1 MLRNKEI
8 RFFLTSTVLILG
20 IGMLFGYMHSPVTAV
35 YIAIVGGS
43 LAVCYMVW
51 MTWRYQRIIQLSG
64 YLRKIMA
71 GDTSLDVRDNREGDL
86 SILKN
91 EIYKM
96 TRMLSE
102 QQEGLQK
109 DKEKLTDAISDISHQ
124 IKTPLTSMTVMAD
137 LLNDPNME
145 TEKRQEF
152 TYHIRR
158 QLERMEWLV
167 SSLLKLSKID
177 AGTTLFSKEKV
188 DVEQLIKEAVAP
200 MEIPVELKEI
210 ELEIEEKPEVTFI
223 GDKNWTKEACINI
236 LKNAIEHTPHGGKVS
251 ISYEENTIFTEI
263 RIKDTGKGIEKTEL
277 PHIFKRFYKGS
288 HAADGSVGIGL
299 AMAYSIVANQQGDIE
314 VMSESGKGT
323 TFLIKFYQGEASH

>member
-8 RFFLTSTVLILG
+8 RVFIIVTVLVLG
-20 IGMLFGYMHSPVTAV
+20 IGILFGYAHSPVTALF
-35 YIAIVGGS
+35 IAIVGVS
-43 LAVCYMVW
+43 LAVCYLLW
-51 MTWRYQRIIQLSG
+51 MAWRYQKMIQLSG

-71 GDTSLDVRDNREGDL
+71 GDTSLDVRDNTEGDL

-137 LLNDPNME
+137 LLSDPNLE
-145 TEKRQEF
+145 AEKRREF
-152 TYHIRR
+152 TLHISK

-177 AGTTLFSKEKV
+177 AGTTLFNREKIDVNELVKEV
-188 DVEQLIKEAVAP
+188 IAP
-200 MEIPVELKEI
+200 MEIPVELKGI
-210 ELEIEEKPEVTFI
+210 ELEIEETPETAFI

-236 LKNAIEHTPHGGKVS
+236 LKNAMEHTPNGGKIT
-251 ISYEENTIFTEI
+251 ISYEENAIFTEI
-263 RIKDTGKGIEKTEL
+263 RIKDNGQGIEKTEL

-299 AMAYSIVANQQGDIE
+299 AMAHSIVTNQLGDIE
-314 VMSESGKGT
+314 VISEPGKGT
-323 TFLIKFYQGEASH
+323 TFIIKFYKQVV

>member
-8 RFFLTSTVLILG
+8 RVFLITTVFILG
-20 IGMLFGYMHSPVTAV
+20 IGILLGFIHSPVTALF
-35 YIAIVGGS
+35 IAAVGGS
-43 LAVCYMVW
+43 LIVCYIFW
-51 MTWRYQRIIQLSG
+51 IIWRYQQIVQLSS

-102 QQEGLQK
+102 QQTSLQK

-137 LLNDPNME
+137 LLSEPDLE
-145 TEKRQEF
+145 TEKRKEF
-152 TYHIRR
+152 TYHIRK

-188 DVEQLIKEAVAP
+188 EVAQLVKEVIAP

-210 ELEIEEKPEVTFI
+210 ELEIEGKPEAVFI

-236 LKNAIEHTPHGGKVS
+236 LKNAVEHTPIGGKIT
-251 ISYEENTIFTEI
+251 ISYEENAIFTEI
-263 RIKDTGKGIEKTEL
+263 RMKDNGQGIGKTEL

-299 AMAYSIVANQQGDIE
+299 AMAYSIITNQLGDIE
-314 VMSESGKGT
+314 VISEPGKGSV
-323 TFLIKFYQGEASH
+323 FHIKFYKQVV

>member
-8 RFFLTSTVLILG
+8 SVFLTSTILILG
-20 IGMLFGYMHSPVTAV
+20 IGILSGFMHSPVTALF
-35 YIAIVGGS
+35 IAIVGGS
-43 LAVCYMVW
+43 LAICYIVWMVW
-51 MTWRYQRIIQLSG
+51 RYRQIIQLSS

-71 GDTSLDVRDNREGDL
+71 GDTTLDVRDNREGDL

-137 LLNDPNME
+137 LLSEPNLD
-145 TEKRQEF
+145 TKKRQEF
-152 TYHIRR
+152 TYHIRK

-167 SSLLKLSKID
+167 SSLLKLSKMD
-177 AGTTLFSKEKV
+177 AGTVLFSKEKV
-188 DVEQLIKEAVAP
+188 EVPQLVKEAAAP
-200 MEIPVELKEI
+200 MEIPLELKEI
-210 ELEIEEKPEVTFI
+210 KLKIEGAQKTTFM

-236 LKNAIEHTPHGGKVS
+236 LKNAIEHTPNGGEIT
-251 ISYEENTIFTEI
+251 ISYEENAIFTEI
-263 RIKDTGKGIEKTEL
+263 RIRDNGPGIEKHEL
-277 PHIFKRFYKGS
+277 SHIFKRFYKGS
-288 HAADGSVGIGL
+288 HAAEGSVGIGL
-299 AMAYSIVANQQGDIE
+299 AMAYSIVTNQKGDIE
-314 VMSESGKGT
+314 VLSKPGEGT
-323 TFLIKFYQGEASH
+323 VFILKFYKRVV

>member
-1 MLRNKEI
+1 ML
-8 RFFLTSTVLILG
+8 L
-20 IGMLFGYMHSPVTAV
+20 GYMHSPVTAV
-35 YIAIVGGS
+35 YIVIVGGS
-43 LAVCYMVW
+43 LASCYMVW
-51 MTWRYQRIIQLSG
+51 MAWRYQRIIQLSG

-71 GDTSLDVRDNREGDL
+71 GDTALDVRDNREGDL

-137 LLNDPNME
+137 LLSNPNIE
-145 TEKRQEF
+145 TEKRHEF

-188 DVEQLIKEAVAP
+188 EVDQLIQEVVAP

-210 ELEIEEKPEVTFI
+210 ELEIEEKP
-223 GDKNWTKEACINI
+223 G
-236 LKNAIEHTPHGGKVS
+236 
-251 ISYEENTIFTEI
+251 
-263 RIKDTGKGIEKTEL
+263 
-277 PHIFKRFYKGS
+277 
-288 HAADGSVGIGL
+288 
-299 AMAYSIVANQQGDIE
+299 
-314 VMSESGKGT
+314 
-323 TFLIKFYQGEASH
+323 

>member
-8 RFFLTSTVLILG
+8 SVFLTSTILILG
-20 IGMLFGYMHSPVTAV
+20 IGILAGFMHSPVTALF
-35 YIAIVGGS
+35 IAVVGGC
-43 LAVCYMVW
+43 LAICYIIWMVW
-51 MTWRYQRIIQLSG
+51 RYRKMIQLSS

-71 GDTSLDVRDNREGDL
+71 GETTLDVRDNREGDL

-137 LLNDPNME
+137 LLSEPNLE
-145 TEKRQEF
+145 AGKRQEF
-152 TYHIRR
+152 TYHIRK

-167 SSLLKLSKID
+167 SSLLKLSKMD
-177 AGTTLFSKEKV
+177 AGTVLFSKEKV
-188 DVEQLIKEAVAP
+188 EVSQLVKEAAAP
-200 MEIPVELKEI
+200 MEIPLELKEI
-210 ELEIEEKPEVTFI
+210 ELEIEGVSGTTFI

-236 LKNAIEHTPHGGKVS
+236 LKNAVEHTPNGRKITV
-251 ISYEENTIFTEI
+251 SYEENAIFTEI
-263 RIKDTGKGIEKTEL
+263 RIRDNGPGIEKHEL

-288 HAADGSVGIGL
+288 HAAEGSVGIGL
-299 AMAYSIVANQQGDIE
+299 AMAYSIVTNQQGDIE
-314 VMSESGKGT
+314 VLSKPGEGT
-323 TFLIKFYQGEASH
+323 VFILKFYKQVV

>member
-8 RFFLTSTVLILG
+8 SVFFTSIILIMG
-20 IGMLFGYMHSPVTAV
+20 IGVLSGFMHSPVTALF
-35 YIAIVGGS
+35 IAVVGGI
-43 LAVCYMVW
+43 LAICYIVWMVW
-51 MTWRYQRIIQLSG
+51 RYRKIIQLSS

-137 LLNDPNME
+137 LLSEPNLE
-145 TEKRQEF
+145 AEKRQEF
-152 TYHIRR
+152 TYHIRK

-167 SSLLKLSKID
+167 SSLLKLSKMD
-177 AGTTLFSKEKV
+177 AGTALFSKEKV
-188 DVEQLIKEAVAP
+188 EVSQLVQEAAAP
-200 MEIPVELKEI
+200 MEIPFELKEI
-210 ELEIEEKPEVTFI
+210 ELEIEGKPGAAFI
-223 GDKNWTKEACINI
+223 GDRNWTKEACINI
-236 LKNAIEHTPHGGKVS
+236 LKNAVEYTPNGGKIT
-251 ISYEENTIFTEI
+251 ISYEENAIFTEI
-263 RIKDTGKGIEKTEL
+263 RIRDNGKGIEKTEL

-288 HAADGSVGIGL
+288 YAADGSVGIGL
-299 AMAYSIVANQQGDIE
+299 AMAYSIVTSQQGDIE
-314 VMSESGKGT
+314 VISEPGEGT
-323 TFLIKFYQGEASH
+323 AFILKFYKRVV

>member
-8 RFFLTSTVLILG
+8 SVFLTSTILILG
-20 IGMLFGYMHSPVTAV
+20 IGILSGFMYSPVTAV
-35 YIAIVGGS
+35 FIAVIGGS
-43 LAVCYMVW
+43 LAICYIVW
-51 MTWRYQRIIQLSG
+51 MFWRYRKMIQLSS

-137 LLNDPNME
+137 LLSEPNLDE
-145 TEKRQEF
+145 QKRQEF
-152 TYHIRR
+152 THHIRK

-167 SSLLKLSKID
+167 SSLLKLSKMD
-177 AGTTLFSKEKV
+177 AGTVLFSKEKV
-188 DVEQLIKEAVAP
+188 EVSQLVKEAAAP
-200 MEIPVELKEI
+200 MEIPLELKEI
-210 ELEIEEKPEVTFI
+210 ALEIEEIPGVAFI

-236 LKNAIEHTPHGGKVS
+236 LKNAVEHTPNGGKIT
-251 ISYEENTIFTEI
+251 ISYEENAIFTEI
-263 RIKDTGKGIEKTEL
+263 RIKDNGKGIEKTEL

-299 AMAYSIVANQQGDIE
+299 AMAYSIVTNQQGDIE
-314 VMSESGKGT
+314 VLSKPGEGT
-323 TFLIKFYQGEASH
+323 VFILKFYKQVV

>member
-8 RFFLTSTVLILG
+8 RVFVISTVLILG
-20 IGMLFGYMHSPVTAV
+20 IGVLLGYIHSPVTALF
-35 YIAIVGGS
+35 IAVVGGT
-43 LAVCYMVW
+43 LAVCYIVW
-51 MTWRYQRIIQLSG
+51 MIWRYQRMIQLSS

-102 QQEGLQK
+102 QQEGLKK

-137 LLNDPNME
+137 LLSEPDLE
-145 TEKRQEF
+145 VEKRQEF

-177 AGTTLFSKEKV
+177 AGTTLFHKEKI
-188 DVEQLIKEAVAP
+188 EAKQLVKEAAAP
-200 MEIPVELKEI
+200 MEIPLELKEI
-210 ELEIEEKPEVTFI
+210 DLEIEGEPCTAFI

-236 LKNAIEHTPHGGKVS
+236 LKNAVEHTPNGGKIT
-251 ISYEENTIFTEI
+251 ISYEENAIYTEI
-263 RIKDTGKGIEKTEL
+263 RIRDNGQGIEKTEI
-277 PHIFKRFYKGS
+277 PHVFKRFYKGS

-299 AMAYSIVANQQGDIE
+299 AMAYSIVTNQQGDIE
-314 VMSESGKGT
+314 VNSEPGRGT
-323 TFLIKFYQGEASH
+323 TFILKFYKQVV